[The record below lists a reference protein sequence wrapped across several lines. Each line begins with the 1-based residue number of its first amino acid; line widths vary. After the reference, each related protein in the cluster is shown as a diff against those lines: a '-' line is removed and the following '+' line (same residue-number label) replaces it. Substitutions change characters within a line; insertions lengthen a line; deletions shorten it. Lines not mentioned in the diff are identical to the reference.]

1 LRDFESELVRKLE
14 ELHEMYADKVQ
25 IIGGLHSPISMEKA
39 SVKDYWL
46 SEEMSSLP
54 DMFCGMNENFAT
66 AAIEGALVLAG
77 DSVDLEAVWVAASE
91 GIADVMPAGSG
102 VQK

>member
-1 LRDFESELVRKLE
+1 MRCMPIKFRLLE
-14 ELHEMYADKVQ
+14 AYIHQFQWK
-25 IIGGLHSPISMEKA
+25 KA
-39 SVKDYWL
+39 SVEDYWL